1 MGLMDSLYTLLK
13 SKEKEKETPPE
24 PSPEQ
29 LLDEAITQLQFSLRK
44 SEDSFRRAQAN
55 QQDVGRQL
63 AQYQD
68 NAKRL
73 NYDAVQAMR
82 QGKEAQA
89 RDLLS
94 RKVSAEQQAA
104 QMEQLYR
111 QVSETT
117 AQLEQQRATIQLQ
130 LQELRGKK
138 VMLSVQMEKATQ
150 QKEVAAV
157 LQNLEANSLPAL
169 ETQLLQAQLEAGYT
183 PLDMELAQLEKQD
196 QDRRWQAE
204 LEQQQKALE
213 QAQLEQQT
221 RKIDSVFKQHEDKE
235 KAIVKQQKA
244 QQQAQQKEDIKQFWE
259 QAAPETPKTNDID
272 TFFRES
278 MVQQP
283 PQTPTP
289 PPIEQFFEEKKE
301 SAVVPNTPALDDF
314 FKEKPSPTP
323 PQTPDFDAFFG
334 KEKEPPTDSQRKID
348 DFFND

>member
-1 MGLMDSLYTLLK
+1 MGLMDSLSKLLK

-24 PSPEQ
+24 PSPEEI
-29 LLDEAITQLQFSLRK
+29 LAEAITQLQFSLRK

-104 QMEQLYR
+104 QMEQLYK
-111 QVSETT
+111 QVAETT

-130 LQELRGKK
+130 LQELRGKR
-138 VMLSVQMEKATQ
+138 VILSVQMEKAAQ

-244 QQQAQQKEDIKQFWE
+244 EQQAKQKEDIKQFW
-259 QAAPETPKTNDID
+259 QQPAPESPKANNIEAFFVEPPPPKTL
-272 TFFRES
+272 
-278 MVQQP
+278 P
-283 PQTPTP
+283 PV
-289 PPIEQFFEEKKE
+289 EQFFTETKE
-301 SAVVPNTPALDDF
+301 PEILPKTPALDDF
-314 FKEKPSPTP
+314 FKEKPIAEL
-323 PQTPDFDAFFG
+323 PQTPDFESFFDT
-334 KEKEPPTDSQRKID
+334 EKPKPSSETQQKID
-348 DFFND
+348 DFFKNEG

>member
-1 MGLMDSLYTLLK
+1 MGLMDSLSNLLK
-13 SKEKEKETPPE
+13 SKEKEKEMPPE
-24 PSPEQ
+24 PSPEEI
-29 LLDEAITQLQFSLRK
+29 LAEAITQLQFSLRK

-94 RKVSAEQQAA
+94 RKVSAEQQAT
-104 QMEQLYR
+104 QMEQLYK

-117 AQLEQQRATIQLQ
+117 AQLEQQRASIQLQ
-130 LQELRGKK
+130 LQELRGKR
-138 VMLSVQMEKATQ
+138 VMLSVQMEKAVQ

-204 LEQQQKALE
+204 LERQQKALE

-235 KAIVKQQKA
+235 KVIIKQQKA
-244 QQQAQQKEDIKQFWE
+244 QQQAQQKEEIKQFWQ
-259 QAAPETPKTNDID
+259 QATPEPPKTGDID
-272 TFFRES
+272 AFFTETA
-278 MVQQP
+278 P
-283 PQTPTP
+283 PTASPL
-289 PPIEQFFEEKKE
+289 EQFFESPQE
-301 SAVVPNTPALDDF
+301 PNISPQTPSLDDF
-314 FKEKPSPTP
+314 FKEENVTSAPKMQS
-323 PQTPDFDAFFG
+323 QTPDFNSFFG
-334 KEKEPPTDSQRKID
+334 KEKEPPTDAQQKID
-348 DFFND
+348 DFFKE